1 MVAAS
6 EKAATLRAL
15 AIGLANVRRMI
26 RERSNIFF
34 VFIFPIAL
42 ILLIGAQFGGG
53 VKPQIGVSVVGDGQI
68 AEEIAAAIESQD
80 SVDTRRFEVRED
92 LVAAVERGQVQAG
105 VFLPAG
111 IEEQS
116 TIGEAVEIG
125 FVARPDGTGPQLEAI
140 VGAAVADVM
149 KSVGAA
155 QFASAETDAPFDQ
168 THRIAADLA
177 EDAGGVEVEVSAVG
191 EAIFPD
197 NLGRFDLGAS
207 SQLVLFVFLT
217 ALAGSAALILTR
229 QLGISSRMLS
239 TPTSLRSIVVGES
252 IGRFGVALVQGL
264 YIVVL
269 TLIIFGVNWG
279 DPMASVLVLV
289 MFSAV
294 GAGAGVL
301 MGSVFSND
309 QQAGGVAVIVSLG
322 LAALGGCMVP
332 IELFSPTMQTVA
344 HFTPHA
350 WALDGYAELV
360 RRGGTT
366 GDILLE
372 LGVLAGYATVLFALA
387 AWRLRIAITRPA

>member
-1 MVAAS
+1 M
-6 EKAATLRAL
+6 KAL
-15 AIGLANVRRMI
+15 AIGLMNIRRMI

-53 VKPQIGVSVVGDGQI
+53 VKPLIGVFAADEGQI
-68 AEEIAAAIESQD
+68 AEDINAAIESQD
-80 SVDTRRFEVRED
+80 SVDTQHFEVRED
-92 LVAAVERGQVQAG
+92 LVTAVERGQVQAG

-111 IEEQS
+111 IEGQLAA
-116 TIGEAVEIG
+116 GEAVEIG
-125 FVARPDGTGPQLEAI
+125 FVARPDGTGPQLQAI
-140 VGAAVADVM
+140 VGASVAEVM
-149 KSVGAA
+149 KPVGAA
-155 QFASAETDAPFDQ
+155 QFASAETAIAFEE
-168 THRIAADLA
+168 THQVARDLA
-177 EDAGGVEVEVSAVG
+177 GGAGGVDVEVSALG
-191 EAIFPD
+191 EALFPD
-197 NLGRFDLGAS
+197 TLGQFDLGAS

-239 TPTSLRSIVVGES
+239 TPTSVRSIVVGES
-252 IGRFGVALVQGL
+252 MGRFGVALVQGL

-279 DPMASVLVLV
+279 DPIASVLLLV

-309 QQAGGVAVIVSLG
+309 QQAGGVGIVLSLG
-322 LAALGGCMVP
+322 LAALGGCMLP
-332 IELFSPTMQTVA
+332 LELFSPTMQTVA

-360 RRGGTT
+360 RHGGAT

-372 LGVLAGYATVLFALA
+372 LGVLAGYAGALFALA

>member
-1 MVAAS
+1 
-6 EKAATLRAL
+6 
-15 AIGLANVRRMI
+15 
-26 RERSNIFF
+26 
-34 VFIFPIAL
+34 
-42 ILLIGAQFGGG
+42 
-53 VKPQIGVSVVGDGQI
+53 
-68 AEEIAAAIESQD
+68 
-80 SVDTRRFEVRED
+80 
-92 LVAAVERGQVQAG
+92 
-105 VFLPAG
+105 
-111 IEEQS
+111 
-116 TIGEAVEIG
+116 
-125 FVARPDGTGPQLEAI
+125 
-140 VGAAVADVM
+140 
-149 KSVGAA
+149 
-155 QFASAETDAPFDQ
+155 
-168 THRIAADLA
+168 
-177 EDAGGVEVEVSAVG
+177 
-191 EAIFPD
+191 
-197 NLGRFDLGAS
+197 
-207 SQLVLFVFLT
+207 
-217 ALAGSAALILTR
+217 
-229 QLGISSRMLS
+229 MLS

>member
-1 MVAAS
+1 M
-6 EKAATLRAL
+6 KAL
-15 AIGLANVRRMI
+15 AIGMSNIRRML

-34 VFIFPIAL
+34 VFIFPLAL
-42 ILLIGAQFGGG
+42 ILLIGSQFGGG
-53 VKPQIGVSVVGDGQI
+53 VKPAIGLYLADAGEL
-68 AEEIAAAIESQD
+68 ATEISDEVESQE
-80 SVDTRRFEVRED
+80 SIDTRRFDTEAD
-92 LVAAVERGQVQAG
+92 LVTAVERGHVQAG
-105 VFLPAG
+105 LFLPANIDSAAAAAG
-111 IEEQS
+111 D
-116 TIGEAVEIG
+116 VEIG
-125 FVARPDGTGPQLEAI
+125 FVARPDGSGQQLQAI
-140 VGAAVADVM
+140 VGSAVAEVM
-149 KSVGAA
+149 KPVGAA
-155 QFASAETDAPFDQ
+155 QFAMAESNSDFEAAYG
-168 THRIAADLA
+168 IARSIAGQ
-177 EDAGGVEVEVSAVG
+177 AGGVEVSVMAVG

-197 NLGRFDLGAS
+197 TLGQFDLGAS

-239 TPTSLRSIVVGES
+239 TPTSVRSIVVGES
-252 IGRFGVALVQGL
+252 MGRFGVALVQGL

-279 DPMASVLVLV
+279 DPLASFLLLVA
-289 MFSAV
+289 FSAV

-309 QQAGGVAVIVSLG
+309 QQAGGVGVVLSLG
-322 LAALGGCMVP
+322 LAALGGSMVP

-372 LGVLAGYATVLFALA
+372 LGVLAGYAAVLFALA
-387 AWRLRIAITRPA
+387 AWRLRIAIARP

>member
-1 MVAAS
+1 M
-6 EKAATLRAL
+6 KAV
-15 AIGLANVRRMI
+15 AIGLTNIRRMI

-53 VKPQIGVSVVGDGQI
+53 VEPLIGVFVAEEGQI
-68 AEEIAAAIESQD
+68 AEEITDVIGSQD
-80 SVDTRRFEVRED
+80 SVDIQRFEVRED
-92 LVAAVERGQVQAG
+92 LVSAVERGQVQAG

-111 IEEQS
+111 IESQS
-116 TIGEAVEIG
+116 AAGEAVEIG
-125 FVARPDGTGPQLEAI
+125 FVARPDGTGPQLQAI

-149 KSVGAA
+149 KPVGAA
-155 QFASAETDAPFDQ
+155 QFATAESGLDFETA
-168 THRIAADLA
+168 HVAARNLA
-177 EDAGGVEVEVSAVG
+177 GLAGGVEVSVTAVG

-197 NLGRFDLGAS
+197 TLGQFDLGAS

-239 TPTSLRSIVVGES
+239 TPTSVRSIVVGES
-252 IGRFGVALVQGL
+252 MGRFGVALVQGL

-279 DPMASVLVLV
+279 DPLASFLLLVA
-289 MFSAV
+289 FSAV

-309 QQAGGVAVIVSLG
+309 QQAAGVGVVLSLG
-322 LAALGGCMVP
+322 LAALGGCMLP

-360 RRGGTT
+360 RRSGNT

-372 LGVLAGYATVLFALA
+372 LGVLVGYAAVLLALA
-387 AWRLRIAITRPA
+387 AWRLRIAITRP

>member
-1 MVAAS
+1 M
-6 EKAATLRAL
+6 KAL
-15 AIGLANVRRMI
+15 AIGLTNIRRMI

-53 VKPQIGVSVVGDGQI
+53 VKPLIGVFVADEGQI
-68 AEEIAAAIESQD
+68 AEEITDVIESQD
-80 SVDTRRFEVRED
+80 SVDIRRFEVRED
-92 LVAAVERGQVQAG
+92 LVSAVERGQVQAG

-111 IEEQS
+111 IETQS
-116 TIGEAVEIG
+116 AAGEAAEIG
-125 FVARPDGTGPQLEAI
+125 FVARPDGTGPQLQAI

-149 KSVGAA
+149 KPVGAA
-155 QFASAETDAPFDQ
+155 QFASAETDAAFEQ
-168 THRIAADLA
+168 THQVAQDLA
-177 EDAGGVEVEVSAVG
+177 GRAGGVDVEVSAVG
-191 EAIFPD
+191 EALFPD
-197 NLGRFDLGAS
+197 TLGQFDLGAS

-239 TPTSLRSIVVGES
+239 TPTSVRSIVVGES

-279 DPMASVLVLV
+279 DPIASVLLLV

-309 QQAGGVAVIVSLG
+309 QQAGGVGVVVSLG
-322 LAALGGCMVP
+322 LAALGGSMLP
-332 IELFSPTMQTVA
+332 LELFSPTMQTVA

-350 WALDGYAELV
+350 WALDAYAELV
-360 RRGGTT
+360 RHGGTT

>member
-1 MVAAS
+1 M
-6 EKAATLRAL
+6 RAL
-15 AIGLANVRRMI
+15 AIGLVNVRRMI

-53 VKPQIGVSVVGDGQI
+53 VKPLIGVLVVDDGQI

-80 SVDTRRFEVRED
+80 SVDTRRFELRED
-92 LVAAVERGQVQAG
+92 LVGAVERGHVQAG

-116 TIGEAVEIG
+116 AAGDAVEIG

-140 VGAAVADVM
+140 IGAAVADVM
-149 KSVGAA
+149 KPVGAA
-155 QFASAETDAPFDQ
+155 QFASSESSAPFEQ
-168 THRIAADLA
+168 THQVARDLA
-177 EDAGGVEVEVSAVG
+177 GQTGGVDVEVSAVG
-191 EAIFPD
+191 EAVFPD
-197 NLGRFDLGAS
+197 TLGQFDLGAS

-229 QLGISSRMLS
+229 QLGISARMLS
-239 TPTSLRSIVVGES
+239 TPTSVRSIVVGES

-279 DPMASVLVLV
+279 DPIASVLVLV
-289 MFSAV
+289 LFSAV

-309 QQAGGVAVIVSLG
+309 QQAGGVGVIASLG

-332 IELFSPTMQTVA
+332 LELFSPTMQTVA

-366 GDILLE
+366 ADILFE
-372 LGVLAGYATVLFALA
+372 LGVLAAYAAVLFALA

>member
-1 MVAAS
+1 M
-6 EKAATLRAL
+6 KAL
-15 AIGLANVRRMI
+15 AIGLTNIRRMI

-53 VKPQIGVSVVGDGQI
+53 VEPLIGVFVAEEGQI
-68 AEEIAAAIESQD
+68 AEEITDVIGSQD
-80 SVDTRRFEVRED
+80 SVDIQRFEVRED
-92 LVAAVERGQVQAG
+92 LVSAVERGQVQAG

-111 IEEQS
+111 IERQS
-116 TIGEAVEIG
+116 AAGEAVEIG
-125 FVARPDGTGPQLEAI
+125 FVARPDGTGPQLQAI

-149 KSVGAA
+149 KPVGAA
-155 QFASAETDAPFDQ
+155 QFASAETDAAFEQ
-168 THRIAADLA
+168 THQVAQDLA
-177 EDAGGVEVEVSAVG
+177 GRAGGVDVEVSAVG
-191 EAIFPD
+191 EALFPD
-197 NLGRFDLGAS
+197 TLGQFDLGAS

-239 TPTSLRSIVVGES
+239 TPTSVRSIVVGES

-279 DPMASVLVLV
+279 DPIASVLLLV

-309 QQAGGVAVIVSLG
+309 QQAGGVGVVVSLG
-322 LAALGGCMVP
+322 LAALGGSMLP
-332 IELFSPTMQTVA
+332 LELFSPTMQTVA

-350 WALDGYAELV
+350 WALDAYAELV
-360 RRGGTT
+360 RHGGTT

-387 AWRLRIAITRPA
+387 AWRLRIAITRAT

>member
-1 MVAAS
+1 M
-6 EKAATLRAL
+6 KAL
-15 AIGLANVRRMI
+15 AIGMSNIRRML

-34 VFIFPIAL
+34 VFIFPLAL
-42 ILLIGAQFGGG
+42 ILLIGAQFGAGF
-53 VKPQIGVSVVGDGQI
+53 KPTIGLYQADTGEL
-68 AEEIAAAIESQD
+68 ATEISDEVEAQESIE
-80 SVDTRRFEVRED
+80 TRRFDSEAA
-92 LVAAVERGQVQAG
+92 LVTAVERGQVQAG
-105 VFLPAG
+105 LFLPAD
-111 IEEQS
+111 IDNSAAASEV
-116 TIGEAVEIG
+116 VEIG
-125 FVARPDGTGPQLEAI
+125 FVARPDGSGQQLQAI
-140 VGAAVADVM
+140 VGSAVADVM
-149 KSVGAA
+149 KPVGAA
-155 QFASAETDAPFDQ
+155 QFAVAESDSDFETAHDVARSISGQ
-168 THRIAADLA
+168 
-177 EDAGGVEVEVSAVG
+177 AGGVEVSVAAVG

-197 NLGRFDLGAS
+197 TLGQFDLGAS

-239 TPTSLRSIVVGES
+239 TPTSVRSIVVGES
-252 IGRFGVALVQGL
+252 LGRFGVALFQGL

-279 DPMASVLVLV
+279 DPIGSLLLLVA
-289 MFSAV
+289 FSAV

-309 QQAGGVAVIVSLG
+309 QQAGGVGVVLSLG

-360 RRGGTT
+360 RRGGNA

-372 LGVLAGYATVLFALA
+372 LGVLAAYATVLFVLA
-387 AWRLRIAITRPA
+387 AWRLRIAITRP